1 MHLKELQVFF
11 QKYEAKT
18 YLVAVSGGIDSIV
31 LLHAMNTLGLKLK
44 ALHVNYQ
51 LRGEESHTDEDFV
64 RNFSKHLGIPLKVKV
79 VDLKKR
85 LSKGGNLQDLAR
97 QVRYDFFK
105 KELQKEKNA
114 YCVTA
119 HTKSDQ
125 IENFWMHLIRNSGR
139 SGLSGMKELNG
150 QIARPLLNVS
160 RSEILTYAQ
169 LHKLNWREDSSNQK
183 NDYLRNALRNLILPE
198 IRTKFPGIDNNISL
212 IQDLLRQQETKDLQE
227 IKTFVES
234 SKDAFKKA
242 CIKEWNSD
250 KTILFLKQ
258 FGLDGH
264 QFNEFQKF
272 LNSSSGSSLQTKTG
286 SFSNDRDSIFYFA
299 KKAISNKSGSIRIE
313 YNALLPTQFNKTRIY
328 LDKDKIEGEIKLR
341 FWKKG
346 DRVYPIGLKGSKL
359 VSDVFTD
366 SKIPIF
372 EKKQIDLVCDDKNIL
387 FIPNLMVDRR
397 KLASKNTKH
406 IVAITYKND

>member
-31 LLHAMNTLGLKLK
+31 LLHAMNTLGLKIK

-51 LRGEESHTDEDFV
+51 LRGEESNADEDFV
-64 RNFSKHLGIPLKVKV
+64 RNLSEHLDIPLKVKV
-79 VDLKKR
+79 VNLQKR
-85 LSKGGNLQDLAR
+85 LSKGGNLQDTAR
-97 QVRYDFFK
+97 KVRYDFFK

-139 SGLSGMKELNG
+139 SGISGMKEING

-160 RSEILTYAQ
+160 RSEIRTYA
-169 LHKLNWREDSSNQK
+169 HNNKLNWREDSSNQK
-183 NDYLRNALRNLILPE
+183 NDYLRNVLRNLILPE
-198 IRTKFPGIDNNISL
+198 IRSRFPGIEDNITL
-212 IQDLLRQQETKDLQE
+212 IQDLLKKQETKDLQE
-227 IKTFVES
+227 IRTFLQA
-234 SKDAFKKA
+234 SKNAFDKA
-242 CIKEWNSD
+242 SIKEWNSD

-272 LNSSSGSSLQTKTG
+272 LNSSSGSSLRTKTG
-286 SFSNDRDSIFYFA
+286 YFSNDRDTVYYFA
-299 KKAISNKSGSIRIE
+299 NEVISNKSGSIHFQH
-313 YNALLPTQFNKTRIY
+313 NAILPTQFNKTRIY

-366 SKIPIF
+366 SKIPVF
-372 EKKQIDLVCDDKNIL
+372 EKKQIHLVCDDKSIL

-397 KLASKNTKH
+397 KLATKNTKH

>member
-31 LLHAMNTLGLKLK
+31 LLHAMNTLGLKIK

-51 LRGEESHTDEDFV
+51 LRGEESNADEDFV
-64 RNFSKHLGIPLKVKV
+64 RNLSEHLDIPLKVKV
-79 VDLKKR
+79 VNLQKR
-85 LSKGGNLQDLAR
+85 LSKGGNLQDTAR
-97 QVRYDFFK
+97 KVRYDFFK

-139 SGLSGMKELNG
+139 SGISGMKEING

-160 RSEILTYAQ
+160 RSEIRTYA
-169 LHKLNWREDSSNQK
+169 HNNKLNWREDSSNQK
-183 NDYLRNALRNLILPE
+183 NDYLRNVLRNLILPE
-198 IRTKFPGIDNNISL
+198 IRSRFPGIEDNITL
-212 IQDLLRQQETKDLQE
+212 IQDLLKKQETKDLQE
-227 IKTFVES
+227 IRTFLQA
-234 SKDAFKKA
+234 SKNAFDKA
-242 CIKEWNSD
+242 SIKDWNSD

-272 LNSSSGSSLQTKTG
+272 LNSSSGSSLRTKTG
-286 SFSNDRDSIFYFA
+286 YFSNDRDTIYYFA
-299 KKAISNKSGSIRIE
+299 NAVISNNSGSIHIQ
-313 YNALLPTQFNKTRIY
+313 YNASLPSQFNKTRIY

-366 SKIPIF
+366 SKIPVF
-372 EKKQIDLVCDDKNIL
+372 EKKQIHLVCDDKSIL

-406 IVAITYKND
+406 IVQITYTND

>member
-31 LLHAMNTLGLKLK
+31 LLHAMNTLGLSIK

-51 LRGEESHTDEDFV
+51 LRGEESNADEDFV
-64 RNFSKHLGIPLKVKV
+64 RNLSEHLDIPLKVKV
-79 VDLKKR
+79 VNLQKR
-85 LSKGGNLQDLAR
+85 LSKGGNLQDTAR
-97 QVRYDFFK
+97 KVRYDFFK

-139 SGLSGMKELNG
+139 SGISGMKEING

-160 RSEILTYAQ
+160 RSEIRTYA
-169 LHKLNWREDSSNQK
+169 HNNKLNWREDSSNQK
-183 NDYLRNALRNLILPE
+183 NDYLRNVLRNLILPE
-198 IRTKFPGIDNNISL
+198 IRSRFPGIEDNITL
-212 IQDLLRQQETKDLQE
+212 IQDLLKKQETKDLQE
-227 IKTFVES
+227 IRTFLQA
-234 SKDAFKKA
+234 SKNAFDKA
-242 CIKEWNSD
+242 SIKDWNSD

-272 LNSSSGSSLQTKTG
+272 LNSSSGSSLRTKTG
-286 SFSNDRDSIFYFA
+286 YFSNDRDTIYYFA
-299 KKAISNKSGSIRIE
+299 NEVISNNSGSIHIQH
-313 YNALLPTQFNKTRIY
+313 NATLPSQFNKTRIY

-366 SKIPIF
+366 SKIPVF
-372 EKKQIDLVCDDKNIL
+372 EKKQIHLVCDDKSIL